1 MQARVPDITV
11 STKHRWWSAFLGSR
25 KLSSSLPE
33 GGQSS
38 EPTLASLHATGFV
51 SRSWAGQTQSSH
63 VCEKAEPAL
72 PPRSLLPWVRR
83 TVGTSKV
90 GWEGDWG
97 PGLLGFRAVSICVAS
112 QFHNR
117 NSQERQ
123 GFPQHK
129 LWTFLP
135 LETKILTEEPF
146 VGVSLKSQKHCTAF
160 WKWPQ
165 CQPFNIKLYPS
176 LGALCRT

>member
-1 MQARVPDITV
+1 MVV
-11 STKHRWWSAFLGSR
+11 SILGTR

-33 GGQSS
+33 GGPSS
-38 EPTLASLHATGFV
+38 EPTLASLRATGFV
-51 SRSWAGQTQSSH
+51 SDSWAGQTRSSH

-72 PPRSLLPWVRR
+72 PPRSLLPWVRT

-90 GWEGDWG
+90 GWEGG
-97 PGLLGFRAVSICVAS
+97 PGLLGFRAVAS
-112 QFHNR
+112 QFHTR

-146 VGVSLKSQKHCTAF
+146 LGVSLKSQKHCTAF